1 MAYRTFGSLKDQVSK
16 ELDIED
22 EEFIQPNELV
32 EYFNS
37 AVRNIE
43 AEIVKLGLR
52 EKYLQKEDFIDL
64 VEGQADYSL
73 PDDIIDTKI
82 RKIIYRN
89 GVTIYTLNPLKTEDG
104 YEAEDVLNLYSTS
117 EWYMYAIYKNT
128 DEYTLRLVPHAN
140 QTVTQ
145 GLRIIYWKDLNR
157 YTSDSVNCDV
167 PDICYEYILSYVRL
181 RVYMKETHVNT
192 QAEKIYLDEALARV
206 KDTLSGQTADPT
218 IDLIDQDLSIYQE
231 MS

>member
-1 MAYRTFGSLKDQVSK
+1 MAYRTFGSLKDQVSA

-37 AVRNIE
+37 AVRNVE

-64 VEGQADYSL
+64 VSGTADYAL
-73 PDDIIDTKI
+73 PSDIIDTKI

-89 GVTIYTLNPLKTEDG
+89 GVTIYTVNPIKTEDG
-104 YEAEDVLNLYSTS
+104 YEAEDVLNLYTTS
-117 EWYMYAIYKNT
+117 EYYMYALYKNN
-128 DEYTLRLVPHAN
+128 DDYTLRLVPHAN
-140 QTVTQ
+140 QSVTN
-145 GLRIIYWKDLNR
+145 GLRVIYWKDLNR
-157 YTSDSVNCDV
+157 YTADDVNCDV

-181 RVYMKETHVNT
+181 RVYMKETHVNSNS
-192 QAEKIYLDEALARV
+192 EKMYLDEALNRV